1 MHFMKIVLISV
12 VSALCTLYLAALA
25 WLWFQQEKLLF
36 QPVVLPSGYI
46 LSNASDLR
54 EVTVPVPD
62 AQLSVLH
69 LRVPN
74 AKGVVFFLH
83 GNGGN
88 LANWFIDPDFYRRA
102 NLDVVMM
109 DYRGYGKSTGTI
121 ESEAQMHADVRAV
134 WQHFAAQY
142 VDKKWMLLGRSLG
155 TALAADLHVHLAQ
168 QGRAPDATVL
178 VSAYQS
184 MVDIATARYP
194 IVPSAVLRYPLRT
207 DQSVAQI
214 KAPLWLVH
222 GVADNFIAPS
232 HSQALQLLAPQA
244 KLVLVPLAGHN
255 NLQDFPAYLQ
265 TIEMAMQSL

>member
-1 MHFMKIVLISV
+1 MQVMKILFMAV
-12 VSALCTLYLAALA
+12 VSALCALYLAALA

-36 QPVVLPSGYI
+36 QPVGLPASHVLS
-46 LSNASDLR
+46 SANDLR
-54 EVTVPVPD
+54 EVTVPVSG

-69 LRVPN
+69 LRVPH

-88 LANWFIDPDFYRRA
+88 LADWFIDPDFYRRA
-102 NLDVVMM
+102 NVDVVMM

-142 VDKKWMLLGRSLG
+142 IDKKWMLLGRSLG
-155 TALAADLHVHLAQ
+155 TALAADLHVYLTQ

-184 MVDIATARYP
+184 MVEIATTRYP

-222 GVADNFIAPS
+222 GAADTFIAPGNS
-232 HSQALQLLAPQA
+232 NTLKALAPHA
-244 KLVLVPLAGHN
+244 KLVLIPQAGHN
-255 NLQDFPAYLQ
+255 DLQNFPLYLQ
-265 TIEMAMQSL
+265 TIQEAMQSL